1 VATYVYAITAADHPQ
16 KLDGLSGVGDP
27 AGTLRTVK
35 TKALCAVVSDAPEDL
50 RAKRRDLAAHQAV
63 LETLMADGA
72 TLPMRF
78 GLVGP
83 DDDSVASVLEENQ
96 EGYTQRLAE
105 LDGCLEYNL
114 KAAREEDDLLRE
126 IISGS
131 EDIRSLR
138 EFTREHPEAQEEKMR
153 LGELVTNEV
162 QARHEADGKDLLER
176 LAGKAQRHT
185 VADPTQQHFLNAS
198 FLVRRDDA
206 AAFSQAVDEE
216 AQRRGEAYSLSLYGP
231 LPPYSFV

>member
-1 VATYVYAITAADHPQ
+1 VPTYIYAITAAEHPQ
-16 KLDGLSGVGDP
+16 SLEGLSGVGDP
-27 AGTLRTVK
+27 AGRLRTVK
-35 TKALCAVVSDAPEDL
+35 TKTLSAVVSDAPEDL

-63 LETLMADGA
+63 LEQLMADGA

-83 DDDSVASVLEENQ
+83 DDDSVASVLDEN
-96 EGYTQRLAE
+96 EDAYAQRLTE

-114 KAAREEDDLLRE
+114 KVAREEEDLLRE
-126 IISGS
+126 IIAGS
-131 EDIRSLR
+131 EEISRLR

-153 LGELVTNEV
+153 LGEQVSQEV
-162 QARHEADGKDLLER
+162 QARNEADGKDLVDR
-176 LAGKAQRHT
+176 LADGARRHV
-185 VADPTQQHFLNAS
+185 VAEPTQSHFLNVS

-206 AAFSQAVDEE
+206 AAFSQAVHEE
-216 AQRRGEAYSLSLYGP
+216 AERRGDAYSLNLYGP